1 MDYVSFSLEQ
11 QEGCFR
17 GDKYETELET
27 LLEDFAELLHAREW
41 YLSGDI
47 CEGCWNEGRD
57 AFVAKYLSL
66 QPQNY
71 CQDCR
76 YWHSK
81 GRSNYGSCKV
91 VKHYLLHKC
100 EPICE
105 HFSGEEKE

>member
-1 MDYVSFSLEQ
+1 MDYVSFTLEQ

-17 GDKYETELET
+17 GDRYEAELET
-27 LLEDFAELLHAREW
+27 MLKDFAELLHAREW

-76 YWHSK
+76 NWHYV
-81 GRSNYGSCKV
+81 GDNYGRCDFGKG
-91 VKHYLLHKC
+91 YLIHRC
-100 EPICE
+100 ETICE
-105 HFSGEEKE
+105 RFSGRGKE